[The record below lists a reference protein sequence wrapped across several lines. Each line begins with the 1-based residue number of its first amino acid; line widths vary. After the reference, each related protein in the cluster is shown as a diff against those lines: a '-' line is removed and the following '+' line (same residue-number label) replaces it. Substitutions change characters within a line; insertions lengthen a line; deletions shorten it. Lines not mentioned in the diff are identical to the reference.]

1 MSIGYTYAYVLDDYL
16 TSARQSSQKILGVD
30 TADRVVSAKT
40 RLSTKEQMNTA
51 SSIKNEEL
59 KTVLIKLI
67 SLNTQPNCE
76 LWTTLNLHMHRLN
89 FLSKTDLLAGALEAL
104 EDAGIQSKLFHLL
117 QTPQAER
124 QGEFVRLATKHFN
137 RCIVVINFAKELC
150 AEILTGGYTIN
161 RVLKVS

>member
-1 MSIGYTYAYVLDDYL
+1 
-16 TSARQSSQKILGVD
+16 
-30 TADRVVSAKT
+30 
-40 RLSTKEQMNTA
+40 MNTA

-59 KTVLIKLI
+59 KTVLIKLL

>member
-1 MSIGYTYAYVLDDYL
+1 
-16 TSARQSSQKILGVD
+16 
-30 TADRVVSAKT
+30 
-40 RLSTKEQMNTA
+40 MNTA

-59 KTVLIKLI
+59 KIVLIKLL
-67 SLNTQPNCE
+67 SKNQPNDQ

-117 QTPQAER
+117 QTPQAKK
-124 QGEFVRLATKHFN
+124 QHEFVRLATKHLN